1 MSNARSYDAIVI
13 GSGPNGLAA
22 AIALAQA
29 GRKVLVREASET
41 IGGSTRSMELTLPG
55 FTHDVCS
62 AVHPLAVGAPF
73 FRTLPLET
81 HGLEWI
87 HPPAPLAHPF
97 DDGTAAVLE
106 RDIEATGETLG
117 EEDAAAYDKL
127 VRPFVEKWPQLS
139 DELLRPIRLPRLPL
153 LLARFG
159 LSAIRSARGLAES
172 SFRGER
178 ARSLFAGM
186 AAHSMLPLE
195 KAASAS
201 FGLVLGITGH
211 AVGWPIP
218 RGGSQKIADALASLL
233 RSLGGEIE
241 TNARVD
247 SIDDLPPARQILCD
261 ITPRQLL
268 RIAGHQLPANF
279 RRQLER
285 YRYGLAAYKLDYALS
300 APVPWKAKECSR
312 AATIHLGGTLAEIA
326 ASESAAWEGN
336 HHEKPYVLVVQPSLF
351 DDSRAPG
358 DQHTLWAY
366 CHVPNG
372 STFDM
377 TLRVENQIERF
388 APGFRDLILARN
400 VLSPAALEKHNANL
414 VGGDINGGV
423 QDLPQLF
430 LRPTRGLYKTPRQGL
445 YLCSASTPPGGGVHG
460 MCGYFAAQ
468 LALGDKL

>member
-1 MSNARSYDAIVI
+1 MSNARAYDAIVI

-29 GRKVLVREASET
+29 GRKVLVREAAET
-41 IGGSTRSMELTLPG
+41 IGGGCRSMALTLPG

-73 FRTLPLET
+73 LRTLHLEE

-97 DDGTAAVLE
+97 DDGTAALLE
-106 RDIEATGETLG
+106 RGIEATSETLG
-117 EEDAAAYDKL
+117 EDAAAYDKL

-139 DELLRPIRLPRLPL
+139 DELLRPIRLPRHPF

-159 LSAIRSARGLAES
+159 LKAIRSARGLAES
-172 SFRGER
+172 SFRGQR
-178 ARSLFAGM
+178 ARALFAGM

-211 AVGWPIP
+211 AVGWPVP
-218 RGGSQKIADALASLL
+218 RGGSQKIADALASFL

-268 RIAGHQLPANF
+268 RIAGHQLPASF
-279 RRQLER
+279 RRRLER

-300 APVPWKAKECSR
+300 APVPWKAKECAR

-326 ASESAAWEGN
+326 ASESAASEGR

-351 DDSRAPG
+351 DDTRAPRG
-358 DQHTLWAY
+358 QHTLWAY

-377 TLRVENQIERF
+377 TGRIENQIERF
-388 APGFRDLILARN
+388 APGFRNLILARN

-414 VGGDINGGV
+414 VGGDINGGA

-430 LRPTRGLYKTPRQGL
+430 LRPTSRLYKTPRKGL

-468 LALGDKL
+468 AALGDKL

>member
-1 MSNARSYDAIVI
+1 MSNARAYDAIVI

-29 GRKVLVREASET
+29 GRKVLVREAADT
-41 IGGSTRSMELTLPG
+41 IGGGTRSMELTLPG

-106 RDIEATGETLG
+106 RDIEAAGETLG
-117 EEDAAAYDKL
+117 EDAAAYDKL

-139 DELLRPIRLPRLPL
+139 DELLRPIRLPRHPL

-172 SFRGER
+172 SFRGEQGR
-178 ARSLFAGM
+178 ALFAGM

-195 KAASAS
+195 KAATAS
-201 FGLVLGITGH
+201 FGLVLGVTGH

-218 RGGSQKIADALASLL
+218 RGGSQKIADALASFL

-300 APVPWKAKECSR
+300 APVPWKAKDCSH

-351 DDSRAPG
+351 DDTRAPAG
-358 DQHTLWAY
+358 QHTLWAY
-366 CHVPNG
+366 CHVPNN

-377 TLRVENQIERF
+377 TERIENQIERF

-400 VLSPAALEKHNANL
+400 VLTPAALEKHNANL
-414 VGGDINGGV
+414 VGGDINGGA

-468 LALGDKL
+468 TALGDKL

>member
-1 MSNARSYDAIVI
+1 MGNARFYDAIVI